1 MFVRKE
7 CGLLGTL
14 AALLNVLLTVGVVTI
29 ILVFCGGST
38 SKNCVFMSTVY
49 V

>member
-29 ILVFCGGST
+29 ILVFCGGPK
-38 SKNCVFMSTVY
+38 SKNYIFMSTGY